1 MRREQFDEARD
12 QRRQLS
18 NRTSQLS
25 RRSRALYQIEHY
37 SSRPSVAIVVMVAV
51 VAVVLLVVALGFPSK
66 GVAAFE
72 LVSSTVTLLMVLV
85 IQHTQGRQEAATQRK
100 LDELLRALPE
110 ADEALMML
118 EEAPAKVLLDVESG
132 HRDIRSE
139 LVDDPPERS

>member
-1 MRREQFDEARD
+1 MRRVQLKEASD

-18 NRTSQLS
+18 NRTSQLP
-25 RRSRALYQIEHY
+25 RRSRVLYQIEHY
-37 SSRPSVAIVVMVAV
+37 SSRSSVAIVVMVAV
-51 VAVVLLVVALGFPSK
+51 AAVVLLVVALGFPGK

-85 IQHTQGRQEAATQRK
+85 IQHTQGRQESATQRK

-110 ADEALMML
+110 ANEALMML

-139 LVDDPPERS
+139 LVDD